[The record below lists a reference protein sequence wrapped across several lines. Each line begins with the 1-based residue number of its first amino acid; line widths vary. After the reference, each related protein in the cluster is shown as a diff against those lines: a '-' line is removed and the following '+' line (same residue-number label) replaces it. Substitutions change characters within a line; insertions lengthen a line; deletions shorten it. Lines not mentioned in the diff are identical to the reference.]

1 MRWSSLTSSFT
12 RQAWTGWAAKDRE
25 GKFHLSPLKSALK
38 RNIIY
43 LSQERKTERKKER
56 EGGRKETEV
65 PVKKTVLVSVMWENK
80 NCLGR

>member
-1 MRWSSLTSSFT
+1 MILSDLFIHKTSVDGVGSQGQRREISSLSF
-12 RQAWTGWAAKDRE
+12 KE
-25 GKFHLSPLKSALK
+25 CFLK

-65 PVKKTVLVSVMWENK
+65 PVKKTVLVSVM
-80 NCLGR
+80 